1 MGSRART
8 VNVSSTGDSNNV
20 VNGMPSYA
28 PPPPMPSSSSSMGID
43 ATNVLP
49 SRISEFGNLEQSLG
63 FRVEDAINLSRN
75 PLFNQLQLKSN
86 SQALGAD
93 VQFGALSKMQSIA
106 NSDINI
112 SAAIAGSQALSLQ
125 KDSQPNL
132 ASTSAGHRENWGE
145 SNMADASPRTDT
157 STDDTED
164 KNQMPER
171 GESSERSK
179 DKADQKTLRRLAQN
193 REAARKS
200 RLRKKAYVQQLE
212 SSRLKLTQLEQ
223 ELQRARQQGIFI
235 SSSGDQTHSMSGNGA
250 MAFDVEYARWLEE
263 HNRQTNELRAAI
275 NSHAG
280 DIELRTIVDNFMTQF
295 DDIFRLKGIA
305 AKADVFHILSGMWKT
320 PAERCFMWIGGF
332 RSSELLKLL
341 VNQLEPLTEQQLM
354 GIYNLQQSSQQAED
368 ALSQGM
374 DALQQSLAETLANG
388 APNPSGSSGNVANYM
403 GQMAMAMGKLGTL
416 EGFLRQA
423 DNLRQQTL
431 QQMLRILT
439 TRQSARALLAI
450 SDYFSRLRALS
461 SLWLARPRE

>member
-1 MGSRART
+1 MGSRSRT
-8 VNVSSTGDSNNV
+8 VNVTSKDTNKV

-28 PPPPMPSSSSSMGID
+28 PPLPSSSSMGIE
-43 ATNVLP
+43 ATNVHP
-49 SRISEFGNLEQSLG
+49 SRISEFGTLEQSLG
-63 FRVEDAINLSRN
+63 FRVEDTINLSRN
-75 PLFNQLQLKSN
+75 PVFSQMKSN
-86 SQALGAD
+86 SQALGA
-93 VQFGALSKMQSIA
+93 VIQFGALNKVQSIVT
-106 NSDINI
+106 SDINL
-112 SAAIAGSQALSLQ
+112 SAAIAGSQTLALQ
-125 KDSQPNL
+125 KDAQPTL
-132 ASTSAGHRENWGE
+132 ASTSGHRENWGE
-145 SNMADASPRTDT
+145 TNMADASPRTDT

-164 KNQMPER
+164 KNQLPER
-171 GESSERSK
+171 GESSDRSK
-179 DKADQKTLRRLAQN
+179 DKSDQKTLRRLAQN

-235 SSSGDQTHSMSGNGA
+235 SSTGDQAQSMSGNGA

-280 DIELRTIVDNFMTQF
+280 DIELRTIVDNFMAQF

-341 VNQLEPLTEQQLM
+341 VSHLEPLTEQQLM

-374 DALQQSLAETLANG
+374 DALQQSLSETLANG
-388 APNPSGSSGNVANYM
+388 SPSSSGSSGNVANYM